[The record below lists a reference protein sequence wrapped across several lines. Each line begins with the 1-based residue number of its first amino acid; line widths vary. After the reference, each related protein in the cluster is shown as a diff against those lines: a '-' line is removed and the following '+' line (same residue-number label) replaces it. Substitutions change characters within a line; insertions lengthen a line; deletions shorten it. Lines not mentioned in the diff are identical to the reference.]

1 MLETAIPP
9 VFSVQLPEAGQSAG
23 SGHPHGSGRGG
34 SKSHCDEAFVVAMLD
49 LDAPTPQDPVYAQII
64 HTLGGNYTLQKPDR
78 RGVSLLSN
86 STPALVHYLQPAPSA
101 GIHRYVVVVVSSLG
115 TTVMCLANGNPY
127 VLTLDTSSSC
137 STNPR
142 TAQPPTRS
150 LPISSPT

>member
-34 SKSHCDEAFVVAMLD
+34 SESKSRCDEAFVVAMLD

-101 GIHRYVVVVVSSLG
+101 GIHRYVVVVVSS
-115 TTVMCLANGNPY
+115 V
-127 VLTLDTSSSC
+127 SSTWCSC
-137 STNPR
+137 NHVFG
-142 TAQPPTRS
+142 QWH
-150 LPISSPT
+150 

>member
-9 VFSVQLPEAGQSAG
+9 IFSVQLEAAG

-101 GIHRYVVVVVSSLG
+101 GIHRYVVVVVSS
-115 TTVMCLANGNPY
+115 V
-127 VLTLDTSSSC
+127 SSTWCSC
-137 STNPR
+137 IHVFG
-142 TAQPPTRS
+142 QWH
-150 LPISSPT
+150 